1 MLFNVAHIHRPDLLP
16 EPGLT
21 WHLQL
26 WTRRRRR
33 LFLDA
38 REFATLGQEPSTG
51 RLGEM
56 DANLRK
62 PQPARGTPPAKAYLA
77 PASPPHRF
85 RACHCGIS
93 SRRLWPNKAHRLST
107 SYSRWRGVCKEA
119 LIAVLDH

>member
-77 PASPPHRF
+77 PASLPHRF
-85 RACHCGIS
+85 RACPLCARATAGYLRGPCG
-93 SRRLWPNKAHRLST
+93 RRRPI
-107 SYSRWRGVCKEA
+107 V
-119 LIAVLDH
+119 